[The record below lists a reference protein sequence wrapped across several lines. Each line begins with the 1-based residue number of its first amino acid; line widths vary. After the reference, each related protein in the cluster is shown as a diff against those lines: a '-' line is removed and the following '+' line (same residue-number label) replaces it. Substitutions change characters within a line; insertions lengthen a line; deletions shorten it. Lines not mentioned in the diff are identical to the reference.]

1 MPHKSQHDKTRFICY
16 TDIIRKGLPQR
27 EPFCMEQIWNL

>member
-16 TDIIRKGLPQR
+16 TDIIRKGLPQGSL
-27 EPFCMEQIWNL
+27 FA